1 MRRFQKLLLK
11 IMTIWNVLCLTAAFQ
26 VKTYAMTV
34 NPDITVD
41 DFNKVT
47 GDNVAGMLLGI
58 TFWFC
63 RLFGVIVIMWGIYS
77 VIVAKRDGDAD
88 AISISIVKLIFGAV
102 LLGMP
107 NILKALEIIQF

>member
-1 MRRFQKLLLK
+1 
-11 IMTIWNVLCLTAAFQ
+11 
-26 VKTYAMTV
+26 MTV
-34 NPDITVD
+34 KPNVTVD
-41 DFNKVT
+41 EFNKIT

-63 RLFGVIVIMWGIYS
+63 RLFGVVLIMWGIYS
-77 VIVAKRDGDAD
+77 VITAKKDGDAD
-88 AISISIVKLIFGAV
+88 AINISIIKLIFGAV

>member
-1 MRRFQKLLLK
+1 MRRFRKLLLK
-11 IMTIWNVLCLTAAFQ
+11 IMTVWNVFCLPAAFQ
-26 VKTYAMTV
+26 VKAYAMTV
-34 NPDITVD
+34 KPDITVD

-63 RLFGVIVIMWGIYS
+63 RLFGVVVIMWGIYS
-77 VIVAKRDGDAD
+77 VITAKKDGDAD
-88 AISISIVKLIFGAV
+88 AINISIIKLIFGAV

-107 NILKALEIIQF
+107 NILKALEIIQ